1 MTPLISP
8 TINEAQ
14 VKATARTIQKRLNE
28 LGGSVSLGHA
38 LEAAAAAYGYANWPT
53 LQGILAKRLSPAS
66 TKPLT
71 NNVDELLPQFDGD
84 RKLLAVIGEGPNRR
98 PVFSAI
104 VEQAVKLYRQ
114 AHPELLT
121 YSVDV
126 VDFDSKITSAAVGR
140 AQSTRDEIVFCL
152 GLEGSTFNI
161 FQTPFG
167 IRVPKPGWFRS
178 EAVWAT
184 LYGLLMIEDDRIWER
199 AIIWEAAKE
208 TYERFADRASHG
220 LARRYQAG
228 VDAKIDAA
236 LDGVVPYTWW
246 DVSDLLSEQRFADLA
261 VRAHAIACPRLEDF
275 VRQLRIMKVR
285 DAWKRGLPPSLSDA
299 KAEKSRATLVDRAER
314 LLSECA
320 FLNKPSTVRFQAGT
334 AVAVC
339 CLVDHSATAYVQKAQ
354 YLLGM
359 AICAHHWNT
368 VKEAVPNI
376 PPKAVTI
383 LGKIESVFLEDQFSM
398 VPRHLVTR
406 FAPYY
411 KGVREAH
418 VLFIEGEDVLTMPF
432 RDSKEARTFLL
443 TGEYRENANERNM
456 DIVKKMNLGHSDWD
470 RLSNL
475 PSRDGDEISLFG
487 ILDQPNNEIITVSV

>member
-152 GLEGSTFNI
+152 GLEGSAFNI

-167 IRVPKPGWFRS
+167 VRVPKSGWFRS
-178 EAVWAT
+178 EAVFAA
-184 LYGLLMIEDDRIWER
+184 LYGLLIEDDHFWER
-199 AIIWEAAKE
+199 AIIALAAEE
-208 TYERFADRASHG
+208 TYERFANGKLSEG
-220 LARRYQAG
+220 LARRYQSG
-228 VDAKIDAA
+228 VDTKIDAA
-236 LDGVVPYTWW
+236 LTDFTPDTWW
-246 DVSDLLSEQRFADLA
+246 EVSDLLSEQGLDDLA
-261 VRAHAIACPRLEDF
+261 ARAHAIACPRLEDF

-285 DAWKRGLPPSLSDA
+285 DVWKRGLPPSLSDA
-299 KAEKSRATLVDRAER
+299 KAEKSWATLVDRAER

-368 VKEAVPNI
+368 VKEAVPNT

-475 PSRDGDEISLFG
+475 PLRKGDEISLFG
-487 ILDQPNNEIITVSV
+487 MLDRPNNEMVTIAV